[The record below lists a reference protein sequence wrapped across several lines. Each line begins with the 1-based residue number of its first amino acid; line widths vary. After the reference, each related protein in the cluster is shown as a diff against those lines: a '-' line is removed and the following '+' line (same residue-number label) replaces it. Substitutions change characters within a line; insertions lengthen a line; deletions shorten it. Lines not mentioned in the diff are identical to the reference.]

1 MLLLGESTA
10 DDDFVVVGAF
20 LDAEGVD
27 TIPDL
32 QRQASVDSRSPQ
44 PGLAAAPTRRICPCP
59 SRGPWWTT
67 YSMVRQA
74 SVARTIYANWPPA
87 RIALHSTACRPLS

>member
-32 QRQASVDSRSPQ
+32 QRQASVDSRSYFA
-44 PGLAAAPTRRICPCP
+44 G
-59 SRGPWWTT
+59 RGG
-67 YSMVRQA
+67 
-74 SVARTIYANWPPA
+74 
-87 RIALHSTACRPLS
+87 